1 MRDRPNY
8 YAVLPATVRYDKR
21 LPPAARLLY
30 AELTALASKEGYA
43 WPSNSYL
50 AQVFDVE
57 RRTVIRWIQQLVE
70 LGYLTRDASNRRR
83 LYVGAPMPNTAVT
96 QMSLGV
102 DENVTT
108 RGDKNVTHNTT
119 STNTIME
126 QEASD
131 PFTGAIHDRWQEYL
145 QWRREELGKGY
156 RSIIGTRRAFERL
169 RTLADGDPVQAAVIL
184 EHCMANR
191 YQGIFAP
198 KTFKHDRPQNLRR
211 AVQDADLAGLL
222 D

>member
-1 MRDRPNY
+1 MRNRPNY

-30 AELTALASKEGYA
+30 AELTALSSREGYA
-43 WPSNSYL
+43 WPTNAYL
-50 AQVFDVE
+50 ADLFDVD
-57 RRTVIRWIQQLVE
+57 RRTVKRWLEQLEE
-70 LGYLTRDASNRRR
+70 LGYLTRALDDRRR
-83 LYVGAPMPNTAVT
+83 LYVGLASGGAKMPPGGGKNAPLRGGKNAPQNITRENNQT
-96 QMSLGV
+96 EQGV
-102 DENVTT
+102 
-108 RGDKNVTHNTT
+108 
-119 STNTIME
+119 I
-126 QEASD
+126 D
-131 PFTGAIHDRWQEYL
+131 PFSQAIHGRWQDYL

-198 KTFKHDRPQNLRR
+198 KTFNHDRPKDLRR
-211 AVQDADLAGLL
+211 AVQDADRAGLL